1 MKKFSFLCCSVV
13 ALVVLTACGQSGP
26 VKLSLAV
33 GQQDSGENRAV
44 ADMSPLAPDFVGV
57 AVEYAVVGTL
67 DAMPATAQAWSVQ
80 NYGEAMRE
88 TQRIANGLGL
98 DAKAK
103 RSGYDKYVFIAEDKT
118 TGASVTLWNNL
129 ALGGWWSYSSAA
141 GQSVSSAPG
150 CPPDDRACVVVP
162 PPAPPANLISA
173 DDALARTNE
182 YLTKAKFTPSD
193 YVLTAQTSQWSTD
206 VYGVFQV
213 GGVSS
218 NIALSFSYGEN
229 GVLMYASGPMMS
241 VTAADTY
248 PLVSVDEAVQR
259 LSRPQYGVYG
269 SAMRV
274 AADIAVSDT
283 QNSGQNAVP
292 LSIPITSV
300 RLTLMESNLSN
311 GTHMLL
317 PAFTFSNTDGDVGTV
332 IAVTDEY
339 VVFPQTEPP
348 TTDTPGEPEPAPDGQ
363 IVPLTD
369 ETAQSLVGLSE
380 DEASKVATGNGW
392 AVRIAMRDGEAFS
405 LTMDYRQDR
414 VNLTIEKDRVTK
426 VDIG

>member
-1 MKKFSFLCCSVV
+1 MKKLSLLCSAVV
-13 ALVVLTACGQSGP
+13 AMVVLSACGQSGP
-26 VKLSLAV
+26 VKLSLAL

-44 ADMSPLAPDFVGV
+44 ADVSPLAPDFAGV
-57 AVEYAVVGTL
+57 AVEYAVVGDL
-67 DAMPATAQAWSVQ
+67 GAMPTRAQAWSVQ

-103 RSGYDKYVFIAEDKT
+103 RSGYDKYVFVAEDKT

-129 ALGGWWSYSSAA
+129 ALGGWWSYSSGS
-141 GQSVSSAPG
+141 GQGAVSAPA
-150 CPPDDRACVVVP
+150 CPPDDRTCVVAP
-162 PPAPPANLISA
+162 PPAPPANLMSA
-173 DDALARTNE
+173 NDALARTNE

-213 GGVSS
+213 EGVSS

-229 GVLMYASGPMMS
+229 GALTYASGPMMS

-248 PLVSVDEAVQR
+248 PLVTVDEALRR
-259 LSRPQYGVYG
+259 LSQPQYGVYVTA
-269 SAMRV
+269 SRV

-283 QNSGQNAVP
+283 QNSDQNAVP
-292 LSIPITSV
+292 LTIPITSV
-300 RLTLMESNLSN
+300 RMTLMESNLSN

-332 IAVTDEY
+332 IAITDEY
-339 VVFPQTEPP
+339 VVFPQPAPP
-348 TTDTPGEPEPAPDGQ
+348 PTDTPGNPEPVPDGQ
-363 IVPLTD
+363 VVPLTD
-369 ETAQSLVGLSE
+369 EAAKALVGLSE
-380 DEASKVATGNGW
+380 QEASKVATGNGW
-392 AVRIAMRDGEAFS
+392 TVRIAMRDGEAFS